1 MSSTAKVL
9 QFVSQF
15 LDFASQFQILVE
27 QVAAIDVTIG
37 LSHQLTGLNFQ
48 VHNLLDQLIF
58 CFVHGSIIPG
68 FR

>member
-1 MSSTAKVL
+1 
-9 QFVSQF
+9 
-15 LDFASQFQILVE
+15 
-27 QVAAIDVTIG
+27 